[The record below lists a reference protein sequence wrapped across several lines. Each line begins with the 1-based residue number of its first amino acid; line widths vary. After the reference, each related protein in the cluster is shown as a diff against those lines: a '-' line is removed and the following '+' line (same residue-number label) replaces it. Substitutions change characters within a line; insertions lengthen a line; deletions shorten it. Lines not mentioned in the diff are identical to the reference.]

1 MSGSAFLAGGGA
13 WEFSQ
18 VVGTYRPFYAIYRL
32 RSIVD
37 LVRFARSRSFTVKT
51 SVHGSGARSCFMGL
65 AQLFCI
71 RRAIVLESLTNKW
84 QRITSHLLKLQALRR
99 VWSAIGQHL
108 AEVKRRGRE
117 VEDLH
122 SSCKQD
128 VDRS

>member
-1 MSGSAFLAGGGA
+1 MHCAQPSVLA
-13 WEFSQ
+13 ELE
-18 VVGTYRPFYAIYRL
+18 Y
-32 RSIVD
+32 
-37 LVRFARSRSFTVKT
+37 KT
-51 SVHGSGARSCFMGL
+51 SVHGSGARSRFMGL
-65 AQLFCI
+65 ASLFCI